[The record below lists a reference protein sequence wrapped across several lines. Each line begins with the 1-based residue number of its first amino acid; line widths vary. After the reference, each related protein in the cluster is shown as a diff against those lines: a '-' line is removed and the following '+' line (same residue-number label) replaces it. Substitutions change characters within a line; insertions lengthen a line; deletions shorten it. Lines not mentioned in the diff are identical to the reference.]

1 MKAKTKFTKLWS
13 ILLALA
19 MVVGMLPIAALA
31 AGSATATAD
40 FSTDPTAALSL
51 LNAAKTG
58 TTDITWDNDTKTLT
72 LGGVNFVTSAATAV
86 KLPDGATIVL
96 NGENIIKSGSK
107 NNCYGIYAEGSLTI
121 SGSGTLNVTGD
132 TANSYSYGI
141 YTNNGNISVTGGTV
155 NAYGGNASY
164 SYGIY
169 AKQDMN
175 IEDGTV
181 NAYGGEAKFSRG
193 IEAGN
198 DISISGGIV
207 NTKGGKASSFISYGI
222 IAGNSLIISCGSL
235 IAAGTSGSKNICALN
250 MPSITLPGIPYWWRT
265 SDSGAYTAS
274 TDTVYTL
281 SSSHSY
287 VEIRTAY
294 TVTFDVNGANAA
306 VAPASGT
313 TNAAGKL
320 TSLPEPTRS
329 GYTFKEWNTKQDGS
343 GTTVTHETTFTE
355 NTTVYAQWEGA
366 TVTIPS
372 VAITGVDAPK
382 SNTAFDTA
390 AVCESAGVSNAKPTV
405 TWDSSDSKAGYGKI
419 YTASITLTASE
430 GYVFA
435 DSTTV
440 TVNGNPATSVT
451 KNANGTLTV
460 TYTFPATDK
469 HNIEI
474 TLNTEIHD
482 GDAVKNPTIS
492 SGYEIEIC
500 FFVEDTNKNGD
511 FTDDKTL
518 LLDKALVEE
527 FIARPEIDM
536 TLEEFIAALKD
547 EGLDDVKTEYTGGY
561 NYSFIAMVKHNE
573 EVSFDDD
580 EDGKV
585 TDAIV
590 KVNGKDITEK
600 CGGGSALTVNPGAY
614 VFSAAK
620 TYTVSF
626 DANGGKGTMA
636 DVTGISGEY
645 TLPENGFTAPDGKQF
660 KAWSVDGKEKA
671 VGDKITVTADTTVK
685 AVWETLPATPADY
698 DILNG
703 ANSKWTQDS
712 DGNIS
717 VRGSGEFSKF
727 VGVKVD
733 GKTVDEK
740 YYTVKEGSTIV
751 TLKPEYLNTL
761 TAGKHTL
768 EIVWTDGTAD
778 TTFTVDAKPANTDT
792 KSPQTGDS
800 SSIALWIALLF
811 VSAAGVLSTAVLG
824 KKKKRFAK

>member
-40 FSTDPTAALSL
+40 FTTDANAALAL

-58 TTDITWDNDTKTLT
+58 GAANSTWVDDGSGNPTLI
-72 LGGVNFVTSAATAV
+72 LKGVHFVTSAATAV
-86 KLPDGATIVL
+86 KLPANTTILLADGTTNTIK
-96 NGENIIKSGSK
+96 GGDSGSED
-107 NNCYGIYAEGSLTI
+107 CYGIYVDNGNLTI
-121 SGSGTLNVTGD
+121 QGETAGTGKLIVNGGNATGAD
-132 TANSYSYGI
+132 KDSYGI
-141 YTNNGNISVTGGTV
+141 RTEKGDVTITGGTV
-155 NAYGGNASY
+155 EVTGGAAVHKS
-164 SYGIY
+164 SGIY
-169 AKQDMN
+169 AKRNDNGSGGYIGGN
-175 IEDGTV
+175 INISGSAQVTAAGGDVTDATSLSYGLFANEAMTISDSAKVTATGGASSNKSYGIRV
-181 NAYGGEAKFSRG
+181 YGG
-193 IEAGN
+193 N
-198 DISISGGIV
+198 VTISGGAV
-207 NTKGGKASSFISYGI
+207 KAK
-222 IAGNSLIISCGSL
+222 AGSAPT
-235 IAAGTSGSKNICALN
+235 AAALN
-250 MPSITLPGIPYWWRT
+250 KAPTLTITAYSWRT
-265 SDSGAYTAS
+265 LDSGDYY
-274 TDTVYTL
+274 DPDYNWDE
-281 SSSHSY
+281 SHTY
-287 VEIRTAY
+287 VEIKS
-294 TVTFDVNGANAA
+294 N
-306 VAPASGT
+306 P
-313 TNAAGKL
+313 
-320 TSLPEPTRS
+320 
-329 GYTFKEWNTKQDGS
+329 
-343 GTTVTHETTFTE
+343 
-355 NTTVYAQWEGA
+355 
-366 TVTIPS
+366 TVTITS

-382 SNTAFDTA
+382 SNTAFDTE

-405 TWDSSDSKAGYGKI
+405 TWDSEDDKAGYGKI

-435 DSTTV
+435 DSTTA

-474 TLNTEIHD
+474 TVDTDVHD
-482 GDAVKNPTIS
+482 GDAVKNPTIN
-492 SGYEIEIC
+492 SGYEVPIC

-573 EVSFDDD
+573 EIYFDKDAD
-580 EDGKV
+580 EKV
-585 TDAIV
+585 TDVIV
-590 KVNGKDITEK
+590 KVNGEDITDE
-600 CGGGSALTVNPGAY
+600 CDGGYSLIINPGAY
-614 VFSAAK
+614 VFTAAK

-626 DANGGKGTMA
+626 DANGGKGTIA
-636 DVTGISGEY
+636 DVTGVLGDY
-645 TLPENGFTAPDGKQF
+645 TLPANGFTAPEGKQF

-685 AVWETLPATPADY
+685 AVWETLPAAPAEY
-698 DILNG
+698 DILDG

-778 TTFTVDAKPANTDT
+778 TTFTVDSKPANTDT

-824 KKKKRFAK
+824 KKRKSAK

>member
-19 MVVGMLPIAALA
+19 MVVGILPIAALA

-40 FSTDPTAALSL
+40 FVSDPTKALAL
-51 LNAAKTG
+51 LNDAKIG
-58 TTDITWDNDTKTLT
+58 TTASTWDGSTLT
-72 LGGVNFVTSAATAV
+72 LGGVNFTTTAATAV
-86 KLPDGATIVL
+86 KLPDGAKITLADGTTNTIK
-96 NGENIIKSGSK
+96 GGDAATGD
-107 NNCYGIYAEGSLTI
+107 CYGIYGEGNLTI
-121 SGSGTLNVTGD
+121 QGTGTLNVTSG
-132 TANSYSYGI
+132 TAGNLSFGIHAQNSVTINSGAVTATGGAAPNNQSFGIRALNNDLTIEGGNVKAKGGEARVSSNGLWAGNGSVVISGGEVEAESGRVMPEGVSSGI
-141 YTNNGNISVTGGTV
+141 YANNVEINNTGAIVTATGGTAQ
-155 NAYGGNASY
+155 NAYSF
-164 SYGIY
+164 GIY
-169 AKQDMN
+169 VYRGK
-175 IEDGTV
+175 GT
-181 NAYGGEAKFSRG
+181 F
-193 IEAGN
+193 
-198 DISISGGIV
+198 SGGTLTAA
-207 NTKGGKASSFISYGI
+207 TK
-222 IAGNSLIISCGSL
+222 
-235 IAAGTSGSKNICALN
+235 
-250 MPSITLPGIPYWWRT
+250 
-265 SDSGAYTAS
+265 
-274 TDTVYTL
+274 DTTC
-281 SSSHSY
+281 
-287 VEIRTAY
+287 ING
-294 TVTFDVNGANAA
+294 TFDVTGSGVKTISFDRNG
-306 VAPASGT
+306 
-313 TNAAGKL
+313 
-320 TSLPEPTRS
+320 
-329 GYTFKEWNTKQDGS
+329 GS
-343 GTTVTHETTFTE
+343 GTMMAKTTAEEYTLPANGFTAPDGKQFKAWSVNGTEKAVGDTITVTA
-355 NTTVYAQWEGA
+355 NTTVYAQW
-366 TVTIPS
+366 TSHIPS
-372 VAITGVDAPK
+372 VAITGIDAPK
-382 SNTAFDTA
+382 SNKALDTEA
-390 AVCESAGVSNAKPTV
+390 DCNTTGVSNAKPTV

-469 HNIEI
+469 HNIEL

-626 DANGGKGTMA
+626 DANGGSGTMA
-636 DVTGISGEY
+636 DVTGVLGDY

-824 KKKKRFAK
+824 KKKKRSAK